1 MCHPT
6 NEVTLHY
13 NRAISPPPP
22 YFRPPSAHTPAA
34 LDNPELQ
41 TCLSHPFDHIL
52 TLGSPLR
59 LLMETS
65 IRSSRNSSSPDPA
78 ATADIETSTEK
89 SLQPPQP
96 NCDLPT
102 LQPVC
107 YPRPM
112 DICQTKFTTTVSYRS
127 SRTPNIFLGSYTQDH

>member
-22 YFRPPSAHTPAA
+22 PPYLRPPSAHTPAA
-34 LDNPELQ
+34 LDTSELQ

-59 LLMETS
+59 
-65 IRSSRNSSSPDPA
+65 
-78 ATADIETSTEK
+78 
-89 SLQPPQP
+89 
-96 NCDLPT
+96 
-102 LQPVC
+102 
-107 YPRPM
+107 
-112 DICQTKFTTTVSYRS
+112 
-127 SRTPNIFLGSYTQDH
+127 